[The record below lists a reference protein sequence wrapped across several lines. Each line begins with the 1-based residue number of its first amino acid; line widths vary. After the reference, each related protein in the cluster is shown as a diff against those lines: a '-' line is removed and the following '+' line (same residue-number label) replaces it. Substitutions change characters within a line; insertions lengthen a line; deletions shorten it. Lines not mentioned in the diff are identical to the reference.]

1 MPSPLTPAAP
11 RLIAAAVVA
20 LGVAGCGGSSEP
32 STTHATVSVTLAT
45 LADKPARHKTK
56 RGAYEHK
63 LELAAIHRAAT
74 AGNYLVRGQ
83 ARRKLVAL
91 TFDDGP
97 GPTTSH
103 IVKWLKAHD
112 VPATFFLIGRAVDAD
127 PAMVRAEL
135 RDGFAIGDHTQ
146 THPRLQSLGAAGQ
159 ETEILGG
166 VRAIKAATGRT
177 VNLFRP
183 PQGSFDDTTRQ
194 ILHDAGLLM
203 VLWTVDT
210 HDYERPGTDKIVY
223 TALSGARAGTVI
235 LMHDGG
241 GDRGQTL
248 AALPRIVHKLRLK
261 GYRLVTVP
269 RLLVSDPVDPDQPP
283 PHSLAGG

>member
-1 MPSPLTPAAP
+1 
-11 RLIAAAVVA
+11 
-20 LGVAGCGGSSEP
+20 
-32 STTHATVSVTLAT
+32 
-45 LADKPARHKTK
+45 
-56 RGAYEHK
+56 
-63 LELAAIHRAAT
+63 
-74 AGNYLVRGQ
+74 
-83 ARRKLVAL
+83 
-91 TFDDGP
+91 
-97 GPTTSH
+97 
-103 IVKWLKAHD
+103 
-112 VPATFFLIGRAVDAD
+112 
-127 PAMVRAEL
+127 MVRAEL

-159 ETEILGG
+159 EAEILGG

-183 PQGSFDDTTRQ
+183 PEGSFDDTTRQ

-241 GDRGQTL
+241 GDRSQTL

-283 PHSLAGG
+283 PHSLVGG